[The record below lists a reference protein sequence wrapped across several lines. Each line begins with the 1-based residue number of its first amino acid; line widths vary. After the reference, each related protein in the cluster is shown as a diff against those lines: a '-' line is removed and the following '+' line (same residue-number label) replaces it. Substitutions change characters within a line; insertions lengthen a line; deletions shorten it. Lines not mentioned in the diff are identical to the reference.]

1 MEFTKKI
8 PPRIFYPTNDG
19 EPIADHGKIFLE
31 ADEQITFVTKEGE
44 EYDFVAKD
52 WGFYATPSIN
62 KRITDEGFQTALVRN
77 SGGKYYVM
85 VEYLA
90 KTKDQGQVSQE
101 EAKSVE
107 KFMREIYGSREGVL
121 NDYFKWLS
129 NA

>member
-44 EYDFVAKD
+44 EYDFAAKD

-62 KRITDEGFQTALVRN
+62 KRLTDEGFRTALVRN

-85 VEYLA
+85 VVRVQSLGQFDGYL
-90 KTKDQGQVSQE
+90 K
-101 EAKSVE
+101 
-107 KFMREIYGSREGVL
+107 RESCDIIE
-121 NDYFKWLS
+121 WLDER
-129 NA
+129 